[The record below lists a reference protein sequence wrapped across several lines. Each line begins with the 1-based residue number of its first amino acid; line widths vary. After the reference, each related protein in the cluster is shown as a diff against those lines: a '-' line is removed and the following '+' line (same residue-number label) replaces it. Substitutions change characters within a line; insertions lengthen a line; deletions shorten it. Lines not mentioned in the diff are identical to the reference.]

1 MNIEYKDRKFEIQK
15 DDQFF
20 YLLEIEPPC
29 NDRKLLFKAS
39 GLFDIMISF
48 CYIIGEFQND

>member
-1 MNIEYKDRKFEIQK
+1 MYIEYKDRKFEIEK
-15 DDQFF
+15 NGEFY

-39 GLFDIMISF
+39 ELFDIVIIF
-48 CYIIGEFQND
+48 CHTIGEF